1 MSSSYEKESGGS
13 LGKVERRK
21 EQVADAAWEV
31 IAKKGLAGASMREIA
46 QHLGVTIGTLTH
58 NFRNKNQLLEMAQTG
73 VFKRVTDRSRNLAEA
88 PPSSRLIKMVEAL
101 LPTDET
107 RHDNEKVWVTFIAEL
122 SSTVHLESKS
132 EKECRISDQWSPI

>member
-1 MSSSYEKESGGS
+1 MSSTYEKESGGS

-46 QHLGVTIGTLTH
+46 QHLGATIGTLTDY
-58 NFRNKNQLLEMAQTG
+58 FRNKTQLLEMAQTG
-73 VFKRVTDRSRNLAEA
+73 VLKRVTDRFRNLAEA

-107 RHDNEKVWVTFIAEL
+107 RHDNEKVWVT
-122 SSTVHLESKS
+122 
-132 EKECRISDQWSPI
+132 

>member
-46 QHLGVTIGTLTH
+46 QHLG
-58 NFRNKNQLLEMAQTG
+58 R
-73 VFKRVTDRSRNLAEA
+73 
-88 PPSSRLIKMVEAL
+88 PSVA
-101 LPTDET
+101 
-107 RHDNEKVWVTFIAEL
+107 
-122 SSTVHLESKS
+122 
-132 EKECRISDQWSPI
+132 